1 MINNFSLKYCT
12 KCVIPN
18 SRPDINFDKKGICSA
33 CNNAKVK
40 KKLTGQKKEKNFSK
54 Y

>member
-40 KKLTGQKKEKNFSK
+40 KKINW
-54 Y
+54 